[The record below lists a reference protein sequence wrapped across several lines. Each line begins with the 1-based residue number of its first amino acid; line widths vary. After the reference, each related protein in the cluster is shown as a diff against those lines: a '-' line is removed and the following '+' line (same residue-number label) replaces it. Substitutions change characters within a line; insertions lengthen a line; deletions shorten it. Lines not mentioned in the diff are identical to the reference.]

1 MANFTP
7 NIIIVEP
14 QPGMDPDLRG
24 LRIEMNEPK
33 DGSDPIDHLRSA
45 LGNDVFEKFSWI
57 ASFDG
62 TMTLVLSTVREPLPA
77 DEFNGVVDALTA
89 IPAVVSTR
97 LMHEEPDDLVKF
109 EKAKARSA
117 GYDSSW
123 FWPSDE
129 RLPRSSYTAPSPI
142 RVAQADTGVSSQP
155 CLVGGFDPAKSMNFF
170 FPEGQ
175 REGKGVTCWGQGAP
189 MFVSH
194 GTSTGGLVIG
204 QPTDGM
210 NLSGMTIRD
219 VVDLVPCR
227 IADSVLLNPPDLTRL
242 ADCINWAV
250 GEGIKVITI
259 SLGAIA
265 LQGDRALIVLTKAV
279 ENAFKKGVII
289 CAAAGQ
295 IAPGMI
301 WPGVYSLKGWLIACG
316 PSKSGNVPSAQSIWP
331 FFQNGYVTIAAPGE
345 NMPQAGWKNG
355 ICASDEAELGTSEGS
370 SYSTAYTASVAALWW
385 AHNYDALSK
394 MDPRQIVPL
403 FRNTLQ
409 KTCTPWNG
417 NYGTSK
423 FGPGIV
429 NPNKAITSMEAPKDL
444 KIDSKGVFHVERVPG
459 GTYRNVVLHAHGSGS
474 IHVIDPVFVEG
485 KLTLISESSATISMS
500 GTIICKELE
509 IKIKSSALIE
519 ADDLEY
525 YDKCQVDISHAG
537 HLRASIAAEGPMS
550 GSVTGPELWNGS
562 TMRARIYWRKGYR
575 GVSIHHDW
583 MSTVHAPGNWSGRW
597 A

>member
-1 MANFTP
+1 
-7 NIIIVEP
+7 
-14 QPGMDPDLRG
+14 
-24 LRIEMNEPK
+24 MNEPD
-33 DGSDPIDHLRSA
+33 DGSDPVDHLRSV
-45 LGNDVFEKFSWI
+45 LGNDVFNKFLWI

-62 TMTLVLSTVREPLPA
+62 SMNLVLSTVREPLPV
-77 DEFNGVVDALTA
+77 DEFNDVMDALKACPTVA
-89 IPAVVSTR
+89 SVQ
-97 LMHEEPDDLVKF
+97 LMYQEPDDLVGL
-109 EKAKARSA
+109 EKAEDRMA

-123 FWPSDE
+123 YWPTSE
-129 RLPRSSYTAPSPI
+129 RLPRSSYTAPAPI
-142 RVAQADTGVSSQP
+142 RIAQADSGVSMQP
-155 CLVGGFDPAKSMNFF
+155 CLIGGFDPAKSMSFF
-170 FPEGQ
+170 FPPGQ
-175 REGKGVTCWGQGAP
+175 REGKGVICWDHGAP
-189 MFVSH
+189 YFIGH
-194 GTSTGGLVIG
+194 GTSTAGLVIG
-204 QPTDGM
+204 QPADGM
-210 NLSGMTIRD
+210 KLYGMTVRD

-227 IADSVLLNPPDLTRL
+227 VADSVLLAPPDLKRL
-242 ADCINWAV
+242 AECIDWAV

-265 LQGDRALIVLTKAV
+265 APQDPALITLTKAV

-316 PSKSGNVPSAQSIWP
+316 PSKADNLPSAQSIWP
-331 FFQNGYVTIAAPGE
+331 GFQDGYVTIAAPGE
-345 NMPQAGWKNG
+345 NMPRTGWKDDR
-355 ICASDEAELGTSEGS
+355 CATNIPELGVSEGS

-385 AHNYDALSK
+385 AYNYDALSN

-417 NYGTSK
+417 KYNTSK

-429 NPNKAITSMEAPKDL
+429 DPNKAISSMKAPQDL
-444 KIDSKGVFHVERVPG
+444 KIDSSGSGHVERVSG
-459 GTYRNVVLHAHGSGS
+459 GTYRNLTLHAHGSGS

-485 KLTLISESSATISMS
+485 KLTLISEASAAINMS

-509 IKIKSSALIE
+509 IKVKNSGRIN

-525 YDKCQVDISHAG
+525 YDKCHVDILHAG
-537 HLRASIAAEGPMS
+537 VLEAYIAAEGPMS
-550 GSVTGPELWNGS
+550 GSVKGPEFFNGS
-562 TMRARIYWRKGYR
+562 TLRAWIHWRSGRKK
-575 GVSIHHDW
+575 VSISKDW
-583 MSTVHAPGNWSGRW
+583 MSTVDISNNWPGRW